1 MGLSGYASRGGWMD
15 NLKAIIEA
23 LIFVSDTP
31 VAVAVIEGI
40 LEDVSKKEISS
51 ALDDLMREYEERGGG
66 IFLKEVAGGYQFR
79 TGETLTPWVLKL
91 KGQKPMDLSPAAM
104 ETLAVIAYRQ
114 PVMKSEIERVRG
126 VDVSGIMRGLLE
138 KNLVRIMGRKNVPG
152 RPIIYGTTR
161 KFLETFGL
169 KTLSDLPTLREF
181 RELGE

>member
-1 MGLSGYASRGGWMD
+1 MVPSEYASRGGRMD
-15 NLKAIIEA
+15 NLKAILEA

-31 VAVAVIEGI
+31 VTVAAMEGI
-40 LEDVSKKEISS
+40 LEDVPKKEISS
-51 ALDDLMREYEERGGG
+51 ALDDLVREYEQRSGG
-66 IFLKEVAGGYQFR
+66 ISLKEVAGGYQFR
-79 TGETLTPWVLKL
+79 TRETLAPWVLKL
-91 KGQKPMDLSPAAM
+91 KGQKAMDLSPAAM

-126 VDVSGIMRGLLE
+126 VDVSGILRGLLE

-169 KTLSDLPTLREF
+169 KALSDLPTLRDF
-181 RELGE
+181 KELEG

>member
-1 MGLSGYASRGGWMD
+1 MD
-15 NLKAIIEA
+15 NLKAVIEA

-31 VAVAVIEGI
+31 VTVAVIEGI
-40 LEDVSKKEISS
+40 LEDVTKKELSS
-51 ALDDLMREYEERGGG
+51 TVDDLIREYKERGGG
-66 IFLKEVAGGYQFR
+66 IFLKEIAGGYQFR
-79 TGETLTPWVLKL
+79 TGETLTPWVRKL

-114 PVMKSEIERVRG
+114 PVMKSEIEKVRG
-126 VDVSGIMRGLLE
+126 VDVSGLLRGLLE

-169 KTLSDLPTLREF
+169 KALSDLPTLREF
-181 RELGE
+181 KELEG

>member
-1 MGLSGYASRGGWMD
+1 MD

-31 VAVAVIEGI
+31 VTFSRIEGV
-40 LEDVSKKEISS
+40 LEGVKEKEIASVIN
-51 ALDDLMREYEERGGG
+51 DLVREYEERNEG

-79 TGETLTPWVLKL
+79 TAETAGPWVRKL
-91 KGQKPMDLSPAAM
+91 RGQKPVALSPAAM

-114 PVMKSEIERVRG
+114 PAMRSEIEKVRG
-126 VDVSGIMRGLLE
+126 VDISGTLRGLLE
-138 KNLVRIMGRKNVPG
+138 KNLVRIVGRKDVPG

>member
-1 MGLSGYASRGGWMD
+1 MD

-51 ALDDLMREYEERGGG
+51 ALDDLIREYEERRGG
-66 IFLKEVAGGYQFR
+66 IFLKEIAGGYQFR
-79 TGETLTPWVLKL
+79 TGETPTPWVLKL

-126 VDVSGIMRGLLE
+126 VDVSGILRGLLE

-169 KTLSDLPTLREF
+169 KALSDLPTLREF
-181 RELGE
+181 KELEG

>member
-1 MGLSGYASRGGWMD
+1 M
-15 NLKAIIEA
+15 
-23 LIFVSDTP
+23 
-31 VAVAVIEGI
+31 
-40 LEDVSKKEISS
+40 KEI
-51 ALDDLMREYEERGGG
+51 
-66 IFLKEVAGGYQFR
+66 AGGYQFR
-79 TGETLTPWVLKL
+79 TGETLTSWVLKL
-91 KGQKPMDLSPAAM
+91 KGHKPMDLSPAAM

-169 KTLSDLPTLREF
+169 KALSDLPTLREF
-181 RELGE
+181 KELEG

>member
-1 MGLSGYASRGGWMD
+1 MD
-15 NLKAIIEA
+15 KLKAIIEA
-23 LIFVSDTP
+23 LVFVSDTP
-31 VAVAVIEGI
+31 VTVAVLEGI

-79 TGETLTPWVLKL
+79 TGETLTSWVLKL

-169 KTLSDLPTLREF
+169 KALSDLPTLREF
-181 RELGE
+181 KELEG